1 MQWLTPQHAC
11 GDALLRSNGFGATG
25 VEQLATLFV
34 NSTPTSAR
42 IVSLNLANNRLTD
55 QAADALAAIITESVS
70 LQTCVPERNS
80 AAASAHLTQLRR
92 LNLTH
97 TSLGERALTA
107 IAKAMERTAIQR
119 IMLSGAACC
128 NRASQ
133 RTPRPGLL
141 F

>member
-1 MQWLTPQHAC
+1 MRWLTPQHAC
-11 GDALLRSNGFGATG
+11 GDALLCSNGFGATG

-34 NSTPTSAR
+34 KSTPTSAR

-80 AAASAHLTQLRR
+80 AAAASLTQLRR

-97 TSLGERALTA
+97 TSLGERALIA

-119 IMLSGAACC
+119 IMLAGANCF

-133 RTPRPGLL
+133 RTPRPDLL
-141 F
+141 L